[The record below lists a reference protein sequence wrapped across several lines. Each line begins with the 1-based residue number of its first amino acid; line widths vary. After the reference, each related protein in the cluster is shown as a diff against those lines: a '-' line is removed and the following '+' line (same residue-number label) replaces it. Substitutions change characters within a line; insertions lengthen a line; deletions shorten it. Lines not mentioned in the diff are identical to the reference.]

1 MELGAFYQVFFDET
15 EELLDEM
22 EQKLLHLNID
32 TPDSDALNAIFRCA
46 HSVKG
51 GAATFG
57 FSQLQKTTHILE
69 NILEGLRSQTIILTA
84 EILLGLLNAKD
95 ILSAQLNAY
104 RNEQEPDEYL
114 SSQIETL
121 FCGVIAVNDSQLV
134 KEVVIKKTAVTF
146 SIKLTDLKP
155 QQVKLLLDELNILG
169 TVIEHQIEQTTLTV
183 LLQTT
188 ESEQDI
194 TAVLCFLLDEQ
205 QIHFPIASP
214 IAKQESQHSELID
227 EDKQL
232 APIDKIAAKTI
243 AAKEANRSLLPL
255 EASTIRVA
263 VEKVDQLV
271 NLVGEL
277 IITQSM
283 LLQHSQQLDN
293 CHSQLH
299 DCLNQLARNS
309 RDLQLSVMSIRM
321 MPMDYVFNRFPRLVH
336 DLAIKLKK
344 KVVLTL
350 SGKTTELDKGL
361 IEKIIDP
368 LTHLVRNSLD
378 HGIELPEIRRQ
389 RGKAEEGQLMI
400 SAEHQGGNICITVS
414 DDGNGLNRE
423 KILQKAQSIG
433 LEISDQMGDQDI
445 AMLIFA
451 PGFSTAE
458 TVTDVSGRGVGMDI
472 VKQNIHEM
480 GGQITLTFQPG
491 KGTTTRIFL
500 PLTLAILEAMSVQV
514 NDEIFILPLN
524 AVVSV
529 LQAKEEQ
536 IFMLGN
542 NEKLLL
548 VWQEYIPLIELY
560 QVLDIPQGKK
570 SINEGVIVIV
580 QHAGKKY
587 ALFVDSLLGQQQVV
601 VKNIET
607 NFKPIKGITS
617 ATIMGDGSVALI
629 LDIKALYQLA
639 YIKRCSQISD

>member
-32 TPDSDALNAIFRCA
+32 TPDREALNAIFRCA

-69 NILEGLRSQTIILTA
+69 NVLDGLRSQTILLTA
-84 EILLGLLNAKD
+84 DILQALLNAKD
-95 ILSAQLNAY
+95 ILLAQLNAY
-104 RNEQEPDEYL
+104 RNEQLPDEYL
-114 SSQIETL
+114 SSQVEAL
-121 FCGVIAVNDSQLV
+121 FYTVIPTSDKPVVEAVTA
-134 KEVVIKKTAVTF
+134 KTAAETYF
-146 SIKLTDLKP
+146 SIKLVDLKP
-155 QQVKLLLDELNILG
+155 HEVTLLLDELNILG
-169 TVIEHQIEQTTLTV
+169 TVIEHQIEQTTLTA

-188 ESEQDI
+188 ESQQDI

-205 QIHFPIASP
+205 QIHFSIANS
-214 IAKQESQHSELID
+214 IAEQDSQHSQLID
-227 EDKQL
+227 ENKQL
-232 APIDKIAAKTI
+232 TTVDKTAAKTI
-243 AAKEANRSLLPL
+243 AAIESNRSFTPS

-263 VEKVDQLV
+263 VEKVDQLI

-283 LLQHSQQLDN
+283 LMQHSQQLDDRHN
-293 CHSQLH
+293 PLH

-336 DLAIKLKK
+336 DLAIKLNK
-344 KVVLTL
+344 KVSLTL
-350 SGKTTELDKGL
+350 KGKTTELDKGL

-368 LTHLVRNSLD
+368 LTHLIRNSLD
-378 HGIELPEIRRQ
+378 HGIELPEVRRQ

-433 LEISDQMGDQDI
+433 LEISDQMSDQDI

-458 TVTDVSGRGVGMDI
+458 SVTDVSGRGVGMDI

-480 GGQITLTFQPG
+480 GGQITLTFQAE

-514 NDEIFILPLN
+514 SDEIFILPLN

-529 LQAKEEQ
+529 LQPKAEQ
-536 IFMLGN
+536 IFILGN

-548 VWQEYIPLIELY
+548 VWDEYIPLIELY
-560 QVLDIPQGKK
+560 QVLDISQGKK
-570 SINEGVIVIV
+570 TINEGIVVIV
-580 QHAGKKY
+580 QYAGKKY

-629 LDIKALYQLA
+629 LDIKELYQLA
-639 YIKRCSQISD
+639 YLKRQ

>member
-1 MELGAFYQVFFDET
+1 ME
-15 EELLDEM
+15 
-22 EQKLLHLNID
+22 
-32 TPDSDALNAIFRCA
+32 S
-46 HSVKG
+46 
-51 GAATFG
+51 
-57 FSQLQKTTHILE
+57 
-69 NILEGLRSQTIILTA
+69 
-84 EILLGLLNAKD
+84 
-95 ILSAQLNAY
+95 
-104 RNEQEPDEYL
+104 
-114 SSQIETL
+114 
-121 FCGVIAVNDSQLV
+121 
-134 KEVVIKKTAVTF
+134 
-146 SIKLTDLKP
+146 
-155 QQVKLLLDELNILG
+155 
-169 TVIEHQIEQTTLTV
+169 
-183 LLQTT
+183 
-188 ESEQDI
+188 
-194 TAVLCFLLDEQ
+194 
-205 QIHFPIASP
+205 
-214 IAKQESQHSELID
+214 
-227 EDKQL
+227 
-232 APIDKIAAKTI
+232 
-243 AAKEANRSLLPL
+243 NRSFTPS

-263 VEKVDQLV
+263 VEKVDQLI

-283 LLQHSQQLDN
+283 LMQHSQQLDDRHN
-293 CHSQLH
+293 PLH

-336 DLAIKLKK
+336 DLAIKLNK
-344 KVVLTL
+344 KVSLTL
-350 SGKTTELDKGL
+350 KGQTTELDKGL
-361 IEKIIDP
+361 IEKIVDP

-378 HGIELPEIRRQ
+378 HGIELPEVRRQ

-423 KILQKAQSIG
+423 KILQKAKNIG
-433 LEISDQMGDQDI
+433 LEISDQMSDQDI

-458 TVTDVSGRGVGMDI
+458 SVTDVSGRGVGMDI

-480 GGQITLTFQPG
+480 GGQITLTFQAG

-514 NDEIFILPLN
+514 SDEIFILPLN
-524 AVVSV
+524 SVVSV
-529 LQAKEEQ
+529 LQPKAEQ

-542 NEKLLL
+542 DEKLLL
-548 VWQEYIPLIELY
+548 VWDEYIPLIELY

-570 SINEGVIVIV
+570 AINEGIVVIV
-580 QHAGKKY
+580 QYAGKKY

-629 LDIKALYQLA
+629 IDIKELYQLA
-639 YIKRCSQISD
+639 YIKRQH

>member
-15 EELLDEM
+15 EELLNEM

-32 TPDSDALNAIFRCA
+32 TPDSEALNAVFRCA

-69 NILEGLRSQTIILTA
+69 NVLDGLRSQTILLTA
-84 EILLGLLNAKD
+84 DILQALLNAKD
-95 ILSAQLNAY
+95 ILLAQLNAY
-104 RNEQEPDEYL
+104 RHDQLPDEYL
-114 SSQIETL
+114 SSQVEAL
-121 FCGVIAVNDSQLV
+121 FYSVIPTSDRPVV
-134 KEVVIKKTAVTF
+134 KVAAAKTAGETYF
-146 SIKLTDLKP
+146 TIKLVDLKP
-155 QQVKLLLDELNILG
+155 HEVTLLLDELNILG
-169 TVIEHQIEQTTLTV
+169 KVIEHQIEQTTLTV
-183 LLQTT
+183 LLQTA
-188 ESEQDI
+188 ESQQDI

-205 QIHFPIASP
+205 QIHFAIANP
-214 IAKQESQHSELID
+214 MAKQSSQRSDLID
-227 EDKQL
+227 EDKL
-232 APIDKIAAKTI
+232 LTTTDKTAAKTI
-243 AAKEANRSLLPL
+243 AAIESNRSFTPA

-263 VEKVDQLV
+263 VEKVDQLI

-283 LLQHSQQLDN
+283 LMQHSQQLDDRHN
-293 CHSQLH
+293 PLH

-336 DLAIKLKK
+336 DLAIKLNK
-344 KVVLTL
+344 KVSLTL
-350 SGKTTELDKGL
+350 KGQTTELDKGL
-361 IEKIIDP
+361 IEKIVDP

-378 HGIELPEIRRQ
+378 HGIELPEVRRQ

-423 KILQKAQSIG
+423 KILQKAKNIG
-433 LEISDQMGDQDI
+433 LEISDQMSDQDI

-458 TVTDVSGRGVGMDI
+458 SVTDVSGRGVGMDI

-480 GGQITLTFQPG
+480 GGQITLTFQAG

-514 NDEIFILPLN
+514 SDEIFILPLN
-524 AVVSV
+524 SVVSV
-529 LQAKEEQ
+529 LQPKAEQ

-542 NEKLLL
+542 DEKLLL
-548 VWQEYIPLIELY
+548 VWDEYIPLIELY

-570 SINEGVIVIV
+570 AINEGIVVIV
-580 QHAGKKY
+580 QYAGKKY

-629 LDIKALYQLA
+629 IDIKELYQLA
-639 YIKRCSQISD
+639 YIKRQH

>member
-15 EELLDEM
+15 EELLNEM

-32 TPDSDALNAIFRCA
+32 TPDSEALNAVFRCA

-69 NILEGLRSQTIILTA
+69 NVLDGLRSQTILLTA
-84 EILLGLLNAKD
+84 DILQALLNAKD
-95 ILSAQLNAY
+95 ILLAQLNAY
-104 RNEQEPDEYL
+104 RHDQLPDEYL
-114 SSQIETL
+114 SSQVEAL
-121 FCGVIAVNDSQLV
+121 FYSVIPTSDRPVV
-134 KEVVIKKTAVTF
+134 KVAAAKTAGETYF
-146 SIKLTDLKP
+146 TIKLVDLKP
-155 QQVKLLLDELNILG
+155 HEVTLLLDELNILG
-169 TVIEHQIEQTTLTV
+169 KVIEHQIEQTTLTV
-183 LLQTT
+183 LLKTA
-188 ESEQDI
+188 ESQQDI

-205 QIHFPIASP
+205 QIHFAIANP
-214 IAKQESQHSELID
+214 MAKQSSQRSDLID
-227 EDKQL
+227 EDKL
-232 APIDKIAAKTI
+232 LTTTDKTAAKTI
-243 AAKEANRSLLPL
+243 AAIESNRSFTPA

-263 VEKVDQLV
+263 VEKVDQLI

-283 LLQHSQQLDN
+283 LMQHSQQLDDRHN
-293 CHSQLH
+293 PLH

-336 DLAIKLKK
+336 DLAIKLNK
-344 KVVLTL
+344 KVSLTL
-350 SGKTTELDKGL
+350 KGQTTELDKGL
-361 IEKIIDP
+361 IEKIVDP

-378 HGIELPEIRRQ
+378 HGIELPEVRRQ

-423 KILQKAQSIG
+423 KILQKAKNIG
-433 LEISDQMGDQDI
+433 LEISDQMSDQDI

-458 TVTDVSGRGVGMDI
+458 SVTDVSGRGVGMDI

-480 GGQITLTFQPG
+480 GGQITLTFQAG

-514 NDEIFILPLN
+514 SDEIFILPLN
-524 AVVSV
+524 SVVSV
-529 LQAKEEQ
+529 LQPKAEQ

-542 NEKLLL
+542 DEKLLL
-548 VWQEYIPLIELY
+548 VWDEYIPLIELY

-570 SINEGVIVIV
+570 AINEGIVVIV
-580 QHAGKKY
+580 QYAGKKY

-629 LDIKALYQLA
+629 IDIKELYQLA
-639 YIKRCSQISD
+639 YIKRQH

>member
-22 EQKLLHLNID
+22 EQKLLHLNIE
-32 TPDSDALNAIFRCA
+32 TPDRESLNAIFRCA

-69 NILEGLRSQTIILTA
+69 NVLDGLRSQTILLTTDILQA
-84 EILLGLLNAKD
+84 LLNAKD
-95 ILSAQLNAY
+95 ILLAQLNAY
-104 RNEQEPDEYL
+104 RNEQLPDENL
-114 SSQIETL
+114 SSQVEAL
-121 FCGVIAVNDSQLV
+121 FCTVIPTRDTPVVKAVMAKMV
-134 KEVVIKKTAVTF
+134 AETYF
-146 SIKLTDLKP
+146 SIKLVD
-155 QQVKLLLDELNILG
+155 VKLHEVTLLLDELNILG

-188 ESEQDI
+188 ESQQDI

-205 QIHFPIASP
+205 QIHFAEANPMAGQ
-214 IAKQESQHSELID
+214 ASQHSHLID

-232 APIDKIAAKTI
+232 TTIDKTAAKTI
-243 AAKEANRSLLPL
+243 AAIELNRPFTPT
-255 EASTIRVA
+255 ETSTIRVA
-263 VEKVDQLV
+263 VEKVDQLI

-283 LLQHSQQLDN
+283 LLQHSQQLDDRHN
-293 CHSQLH
+293 PLH

-336 DLAIKLKK
+336 DLAIKLNK
-344 KVVLTL
+344 KVSLTL
-350 SGKTTELDKGL
+350 KGKTTELDKGL

-378 HGIELPEIRRQ
+378 HGIELPEVRRQ
-389 RGKAEEGQLMI
+389 RGKAEEGQLII

-423 KILQKAQSIG
+423 KILQKAQSTGI
-433 LEISDQMGDQDI
+433 EISDQMSDQDI

-458 TVTDVSGRGVGMDI
+458 SVTDVSGRGVGMDI

-514 NDEIFILPLN
+514 SDEIFILPLN
-524 AVVSV
+524 TVVSV
-529 LQAKEEQ
+529 LQPKAEQ
-536 IFMLGN
+536 IFMLAS

-548 VWQEYIPLIELY
+548 VWDEYIPLIELY
-560 QVLDIPQGKK
+560 QVLDIPQAKK
-570 SINEGVIVIV
+570 MINEGIIVIV
-580 QHAGKKY
+580 QDAGKKY

-607 NFKPIKGITS
+607 NFKPIRGITS

-629 LDIKALYQLA
+629 LDIKELYQLA
-639 YIKRCSQISD
+639 YLKRQH

>member
-32 TPDSDALNAIFRCA
+32 TADSEALNAIFRCA

-69 NILEGLRSQTIILTA
+69 NVLDGLRSQTILLTA
-84 EILLGLLNAKD
+84 DILQALLNAKD
-95 ILSAQLNAY
+95 ILLAQLNAY
-104 RNEQEPDEYL
+104 RNEQLPDEYL
-114 SSQIETL
+114 FSQVEALFYTL
-121 FCGVIAVNDSQLV
+121 IPTSDKSVVEAVTA
-134 KEVVIKKTAVTF
+134 KTAAETYF
-146 SIKLTDLKP
+146 SIKLVDLKP
-155 QQVKLLLDELNILG
+155 HEITLLLDELNILG

-183 LLQTT
+183 LLQTA
-188 ESEQDI
+188 ESQQDI

-205 QIHFPIASP
+205 QIHFSIANPIA
-214 IAKQESQHSELID
+214 EEVSQHNQLID
-227 EDKQL
+227 ENKQL
-232 APIDKIAAKTI
+232 TTVDKTATKTI
-243 AAKEANRSLLPL
+243 AAIESNRSFTPS

-263 VEKVDQLV
+263 VEKVDQLI

-283 LLQHSQQLDN
+283 LMQHSQQLDDRHN
-293 CHSQLH
+293 PLH

-336 DLAIKLKK
+336 DLAIKLNK
-344 KVVLTL
+344 KVSLTL
-350 SGKTTELDKGL
+350 KGKTTELDKGL

-378 HGIELPEIRRQ
+378 HGIELPEVRRQ

-414 DDGNGLNRE
+414 DDDNGLNRE
-423 KILQKAQSIG
+423 KILQKARSIG
-433 LEISDQMGDQDI
+433 LEISDQMSDQDI

-458 TVTDVSGRGVGMDI
+458 SVTDVSGRGVGMDI

-480 GGQITLTFQPG
+480 GGQITLTFEAG
-491 KGTTTRIFL
+491 KGTTTHIFL

-514 NDEIFILPLN
+514 SDEIFILPLN

-529 LQAKEEQ
+529 LQPKAEQ

-548 VWQEYIPLIELY
+548 VWDEYIPLIELY

-570 SINEGVIVIV
+570 AINEGIVVIV
-580 QHAGKKY
+580 QYAGKKY

-629 LDIKALYQLA
+629 LDIKELYQLA
-639 YIKRCSQISD
+639 YIKRQQ